1 MMVMLCSVWL
11 LVYVEIYVRFG
22 YIYMFGYSC
31 YMYMLEMEL
40 F

>member
-1 MMVMLCSVWL
+1 MMVMLCFVWL

-22 YIYMFGYSC
+22 YIYMFGYNC